1 MNWEWET
8 KQRLATIKCRSSS
21 EESDWPDFVPE
32 VFEEF
37 EKLFRKSPGVNLW
50 TLHSYLTSADGYT
63 SDFMKDVAGVSINYE
78 LNHGDSAMSMRG
90 LNDAYRSYEVT
101 YHQGLPE
108 PKIIAVHVFWTEV
121 VGLREEAEKLR
132 AKLSQAERNA
142 RKVDRLEA
150 ELARAT
156 SVPVINA
163 ETGAETRE
171 PAPKRARDAPGGG
184 LKALKDASHA
194 TAGKLLK
201 VKRECA
207 DALSRVECVVCME
220 RPRAVLFLPCN
231 HLVVCASCA
240 TDECPFCNGAVES
253 QITVANAS

>member
-37 EKLFRKSPGVNLW
+37 EKLFKKSPGVNLW
-50 TLHSYLTSADGYT
+50 TLHSYLTTHGRDC
-63 SDFMKDVAGVSINYE
+63 MKDVAGVSINYE
-78 LNHGDSAMSMRG
+78 LNHGDSAIEIEG
-90 LNDAYRSYEVT
+90 LDEAFRSYEVT
-101 YHQGLPE
+101 YHQRRPE

-121 VGLREEAEKLR
+121 VGLREEAERLR
-132 AKLSQAERNA
+132 AKLSQAESNA

-184 LKALKDASHA
+184 LKALRTRRTRPPAS
-194 TAGKLLK
+194 
-201 VKRECA
+201 
-207 DALSRVECVVCME
+207 S
-220 RPRAVLFLPCN
+220 
-231 HLVVCASCA
+231 
-240 TDECPFCNGAVES
+240 
-253 QITVANAS
+253 

>member
-50 TLHSYLTSADGYT
+50 TLHSYLTTHGRDC
-63 SDFMKDVAGVSINYE
+63 MKDVAGVSINYE
-78 LNHGDSAMSMRG
+78 LNHGDSAIEIEG
-90 LNDAYRSYEVT
+90 LDEAFRSYEVT
-101 YHQGLPE
+101 YHQGRPE

-121 VGLREEAEKLR
+121 VGLREKAEKLR

-184 LKALKDASHA
+184 LKALKDVSDA

-220 RPRAVLFLPCN
+220 RPRAVQFLPCN

-253 QITVANAS
+253 QITVANES